1 MAARERDR
9 VTAGR
14 TGAQTQSKRAPQVS
28 NGVDFSG
35 PGSILQ
41 LQRTAGNRAVSGLI
55 SGGQGPSA
63 LGTLTVQRGIG
74 DLFKKKP
81 KPEKRTWE
89 KTKAKHMTS
98 EEGTTEMARVK
109 GEVQDWLAL
118 RDKFVSKGMAP
129 DVAART
135 AFSQAP
141 PDIQRYLPLFSEF
154 DVVKQEIDR
163 ARNTE
168 GGEKQ
173 SRISEAMTKRSEEL
187 GYKPGVGDPM
197 ELSPKDIAE
206 EVEKDLA
213 FKRQMQ
219 RRAERLL
226 SGEVEA
232 ANAELETAKEARDL
246 GAVRKAEQKLAD
258 LKGPPA
264 LQRKLFEMAI
274 DAKIA
279 IDETY
284 QKKLEEAKAT
294 LGVDRVSEAEKWRLR
309 EEAKKSVR
317 KKMEDKFD
325 SHLRDAGTGVGVVG
339 TLGSLGAK
347 GGTLIGNLA
356 DKKTLSTSQK
366 SLFKGIMGSIGGGL
380 KAVGGIFSKAVKIAR
395 LVNDRDN
402 DKLDKDANVKIAL
415 QSVGLVK
422 QAVTAARNTLKVMTK
437 FNETLAHDPGFA
449 NAIPG
454 VSIAAGIAG
463 YVGNVIAVDPPT
475 ERLANTA
482 AAERDASEAGNQPL
496 ALALTRTTVENKIQI
511 STEVVGATAN
521 GIRIG
526 ASIAEIATA
535 GGMGIPAAIRSG
547 ASALTVANKVANFVA
562 LDVYRSKTQDARKE
576 GALQLEGS
584 GKKLIKTDIGYAV
597 DTLILTAKKA
607 VEKMSGGEKLTEPEK
622 GVLNVLAAYGIPLGE
637 AQRLSMAEIH
647 ERMLDKL
654 DQDDD
659 QQTAKMKLAA
669 GMKSVGDAL
678 ASLGGEKDE
687 AYQDLDSYA
696 RQQESKAQ
704 AEANQTTGDKIKSGF
719 KTFGG
724 YLKKAVTAPLKLAKL
739 GEMASEKKEKLVRLQ
754 EIKNLVKYKDRSDRG
769 KGILG
774 GTWISNQFGVDLA
787 PSIEKLRA
795 FIVATQPPDKAS
807 LYLKELNTLSE
818 QTKITKKVGERN
830 AEKERAQES
839 STDRVI
845 TPALYEAGQNMS
857 FDEVRE
863 RLAQGGLSK
872 ADREY
877 LKYLLA
883 EKSPLKAS

>member
-1 MAARERDR
+1 VSRERAR
-9 VTAGR
+9 VSV
-14 TGAQTQSKRAPQVS
+14 GAPTTTTQSTRASAKDPGPQVS
-28 NGVDFSG
+28 HAE
-35 PGSILQ
+35 PILQ

-55 SGGQGPSA
+55 SSGHAPSTTGA
-63 LGTLTVQRGIG
+63 LALQRGIG

-81 KPEKRTWE
+81 KPPKQTWE

-98 EEGTTEMARVK
+98 EEGTTEMGRVK
-109 GEVQDWLAL
+109 DQVQGWLDL
-118 RDKFVSKGMAP
+118 RDKLISKGMSP
-129 DVAART
+129 EVAAKT

-154 DVVKQEIDR
+154 DVVKREIDQT
-163 ARNTE
+163 RNTE

-173 SRISEAMTKRSEEL
+173 SRISEALTKRSEEL
-187 GYKPGVGDPM
+187 GFKPGVGDPM
-197 ELSPKDIAE
+197 ELSPKDIVDE
-206 EVEKDLA
+206 LEKDVA

-219 RRAERLL
+219 RRAERLI

-232 ANAELETAKEARDL
+232 ANAELETAKESNNEE
-246 GAVRKAEQKLAD
+246 GIRKAEQKLTD
-258 LKGPPA
+258 LKGPGA
-264 LQRKLFEMAI
+264 LQRKLFEMAM

-279 IDETY
+279 IDESY
-284 QKKLEEAKAT
+284 QKKLEEVKAT
-294 LGVDRVSEAEKWRLR
+294 LGVDRVSDAEKWRLR

-317 KKMEDKFD
+317 KNMENKFD
-325 SHLRDAGTGVGVVG
+325 SHLRDAGTAVGVVG
-339 TLGSLGAK
+339 TVGSIGTKA
-347 GGTLIGNLA
+347 GTLIGNKA
-356 DKKTLSTSQK
+356 DKNTLNTGQK

-422 QAVTAARNTLKVMTK
+422 QAVTAARNTLKVITK
-437 FNETLAHDPGFA
+437 FNETLSHDPGFA

-454 VSIAAGIAG
+454 VAIAAGIAG

-482 AAERDASEAGNQPL
+482 AAEKDASEAGNQPL

-547 ASALTVANKVANFVA
+547 ASALTIANKVANFVA

-576 GALQLEGS
+576 GALQVEGS
-584 GKKLIKTDIGYAV
+584 GKKLIKTDIGYSV
-597 DTLILTAKKA
+597 DTVILAAKRA
-607 VEKMSGGEKLTEPEK
+607 LERLAGGEKLTEPEK

-654 DQDDD
+654 GQDDE
-659 QQTAKMKLAA
+659 QQTARMKLAN
-669 GMKSVGDAL
+669 GVQSVGDAL
-678 ASLGGEKDE
+678 ASLGGGEKDE
-687 AYQDLDSYA
+687 TYQDLDTYA
-696 RQQESKAQ
+696 RQQESNAQ
-704 AEANQTTGDKIKSGF
+704 AEANQTTGDKIKGGF
-719 KTFGG
+719 EKFGG
-724 YLKKAVTAPLKLAKL
+724 YVKKAVTAPLKLAKL
-739 GEMASEKKEKLVRLQ
+739 GQMASEKTEKLRRLR
-754 EIKNLVKYKDRSDRG
+754 EIKNLVNYKERGDRG
-769 KGILG
+769 RGFLV
-774 GTWISNQFGVDLA
+774 SQFGADLT
-787 PSIEKLRA
+787 PSIEKLRR
-795 FIVATQPPDKAS
+795 FIVATQPKDKAS

-818 QTKITKKVGERN
+818 QTKVTKKVGEKN
-830 AEKERAQES
+830 AQKERMDES
-839 STDRVI
+839 ITDRVI
-845 TPALYEAGQNMS
+845 TPALYEAGKTMT
-857 FDEVRE
+857 FEEVRE
-863 RLAQGGLSK
+863 RLAQGGLGK

-877 LKYLLA
+877 LKMLLA
-883 EKSPLKAS
+883 EKSPLRAS